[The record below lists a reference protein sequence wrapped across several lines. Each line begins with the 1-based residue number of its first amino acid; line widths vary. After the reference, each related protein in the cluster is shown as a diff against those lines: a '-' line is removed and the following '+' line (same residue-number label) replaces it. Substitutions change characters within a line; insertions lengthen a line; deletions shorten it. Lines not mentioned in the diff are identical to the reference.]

1 MKISLDTYDISI
13 LKQLEEDGKKPFSQI
28 AEELAISNTMV
39 HQRVTRL
46 KKEGILKHHSI
57 VIDEKRL
64 GFEWGAFTGIILHD
78 GSDTYQ
84 VISELEKIP
93 EVTEC
98 FHISGNYTL
107 FVRIVARNN
116 EHMRDILYSKIED
129 IKGISR
135 TESMVDFGCA
145 FRRNPP
151 FDMSLAD

>member
-1 MKISLDTYDISI
+1 MNASLDPYDISI

-28 AEELAISNTMV
+28 ADELNISNTMV
-39 HQRVTRL
+39 HQRVTRM
-46 KKEGILKHHSI
+46 KKDGILSHHSI
-57 VIDEKRL
+57 VIDEKKL
-64 GFEWGAFTGIILHD
+64 GYEWGAFTGITLHD

-84 VISELEKIP
+84 VIDELKKIP

-98 FHISGNYTL
+98 YHISGSYTL

-145 FRRNPP
+145 FKRNPP
-151 FDMSLAD
+151 IDLSLG